1 MMNKKGID
9 NPYGKKPA
17 KKPAK
22 KKAKSKKAKYGY

>member
-1 MMNKKGID
+1 MTNKKGID